1 MGRHPFCLLLQ
12 ERQPPWKFFQ
22 KFTPHAIPDASIPGL
37 TPRQRPPRMRKK
49 YPEGAAIMQLF
60 TIEKKPREW
69 MITWSENRLRWVLFY
84 YLVGLIVSSIATFL
98 EEMFFPVDLTYLSK
112 SVAVTV
118 LVPLLTVLVSIL
130 SARRADARRTDT
142 ASSEGA

>member
-1 MGRHPFCLLLQ
+1 
-12 ERQPPWKFFQ
+12 
-22 KFTPHAIPDASIPGL
+22 
-37 TPRQRPPRMRKK
+37 
-49 YPEGAAIMQLF
+49 MQLF

-84 YLVGLIVSSIATFL
+84 YLVGLIVSCIVTFL

-118 LVPLLTVLVSIL
+118 LVPLLTVLISIL
-130 SARRADARRTDT
+130 AARRADAKRTQT

>member
-1 MGRHPFCLLLQ
+1 MPKEKNVKGV
-12 ERQPPWKFFQ
+12 
-22 KFTPHAIPDASIPGL
+22 T
-37 TPRQRPPRMRKK
+37 T
-49 YPEGAAIMQLF
+49 MQLF

-84 YLVGLIVSSIATFL
+84 YLVGLIVSCIVTFL

-130 SARRADARRTDT
+130 AARRADAQRTQT